1 MIMNKFLLTLVAAG
15 AFALAVPAH
24 ATIIFTPGNNA
35 QADEQNIFFT
45 QADLTPRTFQVG
57 SVSGGLVD
65 VEFNTVFAAGPGSH
79 GGGGTGQ
86 FITAN
91 GIGQSDIVCTAGGA
105 PCVNNGG
112 GADSSQL
119 TSLQITLEAGFGVH
133 DFIGNPTH
141 GHGTMNVYVQDNFGN
156 NFTFTLNQGQDFFI
170 LTTADNEAITNIQLT
185 QLAGSSGPFGF
196 SDLAQPRVSGVC
208 TLGTTTCEPV
218 LTPVPTPE
226 PASLAV
232 LAVSLAG
239 LGFIRRRRA

>member
-1 MIMNKFLLTLVAAG
+1 MNKFVLNLVAAG
-15 AFALAVPAH
+15 AFALTVPAH
-24 ATIIFTPGNNA
+24 ATIIFTQGNNP
-35 QADEQNIFFT
+35 QPDEQNIFFT
-45 QADLTPRTFQVG
+45 QADLTPGTHQTG

-91 GIGQSDIVCTAGGA
+91 GIGQADIVCAPGGA

-119 TSLQITLEAGFGVH
+119 TSLQITPEAGFGFH

-141 GHGTMNVYVQDNFGN
+141 GHGTMNVYVRDNFGN
-156 NFTFTLNQGQDFFI
+156 NFTFTLSQGQDFFT

-196 SDLAQPRVSGVC
+196 SDFAQPRVSGVC
-208 TLGTTTCEPV
+208 VLGTATCEPV
-218 LTPVPTPE
+218 STPE

-232 LAVSLAG
+232 LAASLAG